1 MDNKCKKIINIFI
14 LSRSVTLQIT
24 KQKQY
29 KKTKNSDTQADNSK
43 QTQREKANSHRN
55 LNITAMLR
63 ALEI

>member
-1 MDNKCKKIINIFI
+1 MFI

-55 LNITAMLR
+55 LNTTAMLR